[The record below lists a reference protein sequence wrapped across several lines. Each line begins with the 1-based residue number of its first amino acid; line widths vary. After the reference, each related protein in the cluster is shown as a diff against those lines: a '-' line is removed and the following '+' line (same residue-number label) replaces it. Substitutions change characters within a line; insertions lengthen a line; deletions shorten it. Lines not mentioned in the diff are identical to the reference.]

1 VAWQG
6 TAGVRACLR
15 LWPDTSA
22 GFVEQRQYR
31 IMTQGIVGSEVFI
44 AQGQLHQSLLD
55 QRLQLILDL
64 TSVPMIHE
72 LPGEAFQ
79 NMRLL
84 IKKGLLPII

>member
-1 VAWQG
+1 
-6 TAGVRACLR
+6 
-15 LWPDTSA
+15 
-22 GFVEQRQYR
+22 
-31 IMTQGIVGSEVFI
+31 MTQGIVGSEVFI

-55 QRLQLILDL
+55 QRLHLFLDL

-84 IKKGLLPII
+84 YGQ